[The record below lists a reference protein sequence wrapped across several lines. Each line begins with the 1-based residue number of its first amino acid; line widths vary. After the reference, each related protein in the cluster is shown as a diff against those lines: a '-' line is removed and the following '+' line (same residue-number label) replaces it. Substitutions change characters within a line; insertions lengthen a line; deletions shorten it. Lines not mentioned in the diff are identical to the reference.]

1 MKKLFKNKWF
11 IALLVILVLT
21 AFAVLSLVPGS
32 PVKKLLQPVQLV
44 TSPAQSIVKSA
55 GDTLSDFWSAITDGI
70 AIREENKALKEQIA
84 DLRYHLTQNE
94 EAALRYEELKDAL
107 HIKDM
112 FSNYD
117 IYGAS
122 ILSRES
128 DEWFSTIRLNV
139 GSSDGIVLEEGN
151 SYPVLD
157 VQMNLVGRVIETSDT
172 ESRVLPLFHEGFA
185 VAGKVN
191 AVNGA
196 TFMVVG
202 DAELKRQKL
211 CLAKDIDR
219 DVVLEPGMQIVTSG
233 DGGLFPE
240 GIPIGVIETV
250 DYSNPLEVTATI
262 RPYSQIGKL
271 EDVFIMIP
279 YVEEEP
285 EASQNAAPAG
295 N

>member
-1 MKKLFKNKWF
+1 MKKLFKSKWF
-11 IALLVILVLT
+11 IALIVLLVL
-21 AFAVLSLVPGS
+21 AACAILSLLPGS

-44 TSPAQSIVKSA
+44 TTPAQSLVKRA
-55 GDTLSDFWSAITDGI
+55 GDRLSDFWAAITDGI

-107 HIKDM
+107 HIKDT
-112 FSNYD
+112 FSNYV
-117 IYGAS
+117 IYGAA

-128 DEWFSTIRLNV
+128 DEWFSTIRLNA
-139 GSSDGIVLEEGN
+139 GAADGIVLEEGN

-157 VQMNLVGRVIETSDT
+157 VEMNLVGRVIESSDT
-172 ESRVLPLFHEGFA
+172 ESRVLPLLHEGFA

-191 AVNGA
+191 EVNGA

-202 DAELKRQKL
+202 DAELKRQGL
-211 CLAKDIDR
+211 CLIKGVDPEVR
-219 DVVLEPGMQIVTSG
+219 LEPGMEIVTSG

-240 GIPIGVIETV
+240 GIPIGVIESV
-250 DYSNPLEVTATI
+250 DYSNPLDVTAALK
-262 RPYSQIGKL
+262 PYSQIGKL

-279 YVEEEP
+279 YVEPSEETV
-285 EASQNAAPAG
+285 NT
-295 N
+295 NVV

>member
-1 MKKLFKNKWF
+1 LKKLLKSKWF
-11 IALLVILVLT
+11 IALIVLLVL
-21 AFAVLSLVPGS
+21 AAGAILSLLPGS
-32 PVKKLLQPVQLV
+32 PVKNLLKPVQLV
-44 TSPAQSIVKSA
+44 SSPAQSLVKSA
-55 GDTLSDFWSAITDGI
+55 GDTLADFWAAITDGI
-70 AIREENKALKEQIA
+70 AIREENRALKEQIA
-84 DLRYHLTQNE
+84 DLRYQLTQNE

-112 FSNYD
+112 FSNFD
-117 IYGAS
+117 IYGAA

-128 DEWFSTIRLNV
+128 DEWFSTIRLNA
-139 GSSDGIVLEEGN
+139 GEKDGIELEEGN

-157 VQMNLVGRVIETSDT
+157 VEMNLVGRVIETSDT
-172 ESRVLPLFHEGFA
+172 ESRVLPLLHEGFA

-191 AVNGA
+191 EVNGA

-202 DAELKRQKL
+202 DAELKRQGL
-211 CLAKDIDR
+211 CLVKDIDS
-219 DVVLEPGMQIVTSG
+219 DVSLKAGMEIVTSG

-250 DYSNPLEVTATI
+250 DYSNPLQVTATL

-285 EASQNAAPAG
+285 DETAVAAG
-295 N
+295 

>member
-1 MKKLFKNKWF
+1 MV
-11 IALLVILVLT
+11 LLVLAACAI
-21 AFAVLSLVPGS
+21 LSLLPGS

-44 TSPAQSIVKSA
+44 TTPAQSAVKKA

-107 HIKDM
+107 HIKDT
-112 FSNYD
+112 FSNYV
-117 IYGAS
+117 IYGAA

-128 DEWFSTIRLNV
+128 DEWFSTIRLNA
-139 GSSDGIVLEEGN
+139 GAADGIVLEAGN

-157 VQMNLVGRVIETSDT
+157 VEMNLVGRVIESSDT
-172 ESRVLPLFHEGFA
+172 ESRVLPLLHEGFA

-191 AVNGA
+191 EVNGA

-202 DAELKRQKL
+202 DAELKRQGL
-211 CLAKDIDR
+211 CLIKGIDPEVR
-219 DVVLEPGMQIVTSG
+219 IQPGMEIVTSG

-240 GIPIGVIETV
+240 GIPIGVIESV
-250 DYSNPLEVTATI
+250 DYSNPLDVTATLN
-262 RPYSQIGKL
+262 PYSQIGKL

-279 YVEEEP
+279 YVEPTEESS
-285 EASQNAAPAG
+285 ASDAV
-295 N
+295 

>member
-1 MKKLFKNKWF
+1 MKKLLKSRWF
-11 IALLVILVLT
+11 IALIVLLVVAACAI
-21 AFAVLSLVPGS
+21 LSLLPGS
-32 PVKKLLQPVQLV
+32 PVKKILKPVQLV
-44 TSPAQSIVKSA
+44 SSPAQSVVKRA

-70 AIREENKALKEQIA
+70 AIRKENEALKAQIA
-84 DLRYHLTQNE
+84 DLRYQLTQNE

-128 DEWFSTIRLNV
+128 DEWFSTIRLNA
-139 GSSDGIVLEEGN
+139 GTTDGIVLEEGN

-157 VQMNLVGRVIETSDT
+157 VEMNLVGRVIETSDT
-172 ESRVLPLFHEGFA
+172 ESRVLPLLHEGFA

-191 AVNGA
+191 VVNGA
-196 TFMVVG
+196 TFMVIG
-202 DAELKRQKL
+202 DAELKRHGL
-211 CLAKDIDR
+211 CLVKDIDP
-219 DVVLEPGMQIVTSG
+219 DVHLEPGMEIVTSG

-240 GIPIGVIETV
+240 GIPIGVVESV
-250 DYSNPLEVTATI
+250 DNSNPLEVTATI

-279 YVEEEP
+279 YVEPEEKTA
-285 EASQNAAPAG
+285 ASATQG
-295 N
+295 T

>member
-1 MKKLFKNKWF
+1 MKKLLKSKWF
-11 IALLVILVLT
+11 IALVVLLLLA
-21 AFAVLSLVPGS
+21 AFAILSLLPGS
-32 PVKKLLQPVQLV
+32 PVKKLLKPVQMV
-44 TSPAQSIVKSA
+44 TSPAQSGIKSA

-107 HIKDM
+107 HIKDT
-112 FSNYD
+112 FSNYV
-117 IYGAS
+117 IYGAA

-139 GSSDGIVLEEGN
+139 GTTDGIVLAEGH

-157 VQMNLVGRVIETSDT
+157 VEMNLVGRVIESSYT
-172 ESRVLPLFHEGFA
+172 ESRVLPLLHEGFA

-191 AVNGA
+191 EVNGA

-202 DAELKRQKL
+202 DAELKRQGL
-211 CLAKDIDR
+211 CLIKGIDP
-219 DVVLEPGMQIVTSG
+219 DVRVEAGMEIVTSG

-240 GIPIGVIETV
+240 GVPIGVVESV
-250 DYSNPLEVTATI
+250 DYSNPLDVTATL

-279 YVEEEP
+279 YVETVEET
-285 EASQNAAPAG
+285 ESTNVV
-295 N
+295 